1 MLTLLLLRDARRPA
15 RVQACLPEWIES
27 VRQLQDTPNGRMDVE
42 QLRVSCPSRNFV
54 RQFASRSPQTEEA
67 AMTIAEELRAEGKAE
82 GEAKA
87 RFHALK
93 KLMTLKFGPL
103 SAEHATRIEA
113 TTEQQLDLYIERIL
127 TATTAAEV
135 FASEV

>member
-1 MLTLLLLRDARRPA
+1 MTPA
-15 RVQACLPEWIES
+15 DQ
-27 VRQLQDTPNGRMDVE
+27 
-42 QLRVSCPSRNFV
+42 
-54 RQFASRSPQTEEA
+54 
-67 AMTIAEELRAEGKAE
+67 LRAEGLAE

-87 RFHALK
+87 RTHALK
-93 KLMTLKFGPL
+93 KMMTLKFGSL

-127 TATTAAEV
+127 TASTAEEV